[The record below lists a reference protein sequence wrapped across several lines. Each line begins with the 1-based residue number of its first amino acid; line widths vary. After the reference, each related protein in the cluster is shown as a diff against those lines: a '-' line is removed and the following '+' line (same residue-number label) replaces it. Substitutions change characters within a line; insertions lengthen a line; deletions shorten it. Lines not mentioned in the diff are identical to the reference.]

1 MQMNSKIVF
10 FSQDDL
16 GLMRQRVFEL
26 LEHRGVKID
35 HDGMLNRL
43 ADAGAKVD
51 ADTQRVCFPKSLV
64 EEMLA
69 LMPEKFIFGARNTD
83 LRREVPC
90 PDGSFHVRT
99 GTGACAYI
107 EPHSGVSRRVLLSDV
122 ASLARL
128 ADKLNHVDIFATPTP
143 GDVPA
148 QAADV
153 HAIRTVLQNIHKN
166 VCIQPYSQKSIE
178 YLMKLVTVAS
188 GGEAEMKTNP
198 VASVI
203 ACSLSPLE
211 FKNMD
216 ADIIIQAS
224 RQRVPIFAC
233 SLPSAGAT
241 APITMP
247 AVVLLA
253 AAEILAM
260 VIMSQVVQPGA
271 PIIAT
276 PIIYALDMATG
287 KTMQS
292 TAEALHG
299 SSMAVQFLRSAFGL
313 LTNATGSGCDSP
325 DIDGQSMI
333 ERTLHTLLIAAS
345 GVDIIGNA
353 AALETAKIIS
363 PVQLIV
369 DDEINGMVRRILSK
383 PTFSDETM
391 AWEDLLN
398 TDPGGQFLTSE
409 HTLRHCRDAFQPQS
423 FVRQDRETFDNLGQ
437 KGLVARATEL
447 FATTLKGKEN
457 ASTMPEDMIREMES
471 IVKHADASI
480 VS

>member
-1 MQMNSKIVF
+1 MQVNSRIVF

-16 GLMRQRVFEL
+16 EFMRQRVFEL
-26 LEHRGVKID
+26 LERRGVKID
-35 HDGMLNRL
+35 HAGMLNLL

-64 EEMLA
+64 EEMIA
-69 LMPEKFIFGARNTD
+69 LMPKTFIFGARNKD

-90 PDGSFHVRT
+90 LKGSFHVRT
-99 GTGACAYI
+99 GTGARAYI
-107 EPHSGVSRRVLLSDV
+107 EPNSGVHRRVLLSDV

-128 ADKLNHVDIFATPTP
+128 ADGLNHVDIFATPTP
-143 GDVPA
+143 SDVPV

-178 YLMKLVTVAS
+178 YLIKLVTVAS
-188 GGEAEMKTNP
+188 GGEDEMKTNP
-198 VASVI
+198 VASII

-216 ADIIIQAS
+216 ADIIMQAS

-233 SLPSAGAT
+233 SLPSAGGT

-253 AAEILAM
+253 TVEILAM
-260 VIMSQVVQPGA
+260 IIMSQIVQPGA

-287 KTMQS
+287 KAMQS
-292 TAEALHG
+292 TAEALQG
-299 SSMAVQFLRSAFGL
+299 NSMAVQFMKTAFGL

-333 ERTLHTLLIAAS
+333 ERTLHTLLLAAS
-345 GVDIIGNA
+345 GVDIIGNTA
-353 AALETAKIIS
+353 NLETATTIS
-363 PVQLIV
+363 PVQLVV
-369 DDEINGMVRRILSK
+369 DDEINGMVKRILSK

-398 TDPGGQFLTSE
+398 IDPGGQFITSQ
-409 HTLRHCRDAFQPQS
+409 HTLRHCRDAFQPRS
-423 FVRQDRETFDNLGQ
+423 FVRQSRETFENQGQ
-437 KGLVARATEL
+437 KDLVARATEL
-447 FATTLKGKEN
+447 LETLKAKEDD
-457 ASTMPEDMIREMES
+457 SPMSQDMVREMAS
-471 IVKHADASI
+471 IVKHADAHILS
-480 VS
+480 

>member
-1 MQMNSKIVF
+1 
-10 FSQDDL
+10 
-16 GLMRQRVFEL
+16 
-26 LEHRGVKID
+26 
-35 HDGMLNRL
+35 
-43 ADAGAKVD
+43 
-51 ADTQRVCFPKSLV
+51 
-64 EEMLA
+64 
-69 LMPEKFIFGARNTD
+69 
-83 LRREVPC
+83 
-90 PDGSFHVRT
+90 
-99 GTGACAYI
+99 
-107 EPHSGVSRRVLLSDV
+107 LLSDG

-188 GGEAEMKTNP
+188 GDEAEMKTKP
-198 VASVI
+198 VASGI

-211 FKNMD
+211 CKNMD
-216 ADIIIQAS
+216 AHIIIQAS
-224 RQRVPIFAC
+224 RQRVPIFAS

-260 VIMSQVVQPGA
+260 VIMSPVVQPGA

-369 DDEINGMVRRILSK
+369 DDEINGRVRRILSK

-409 HTLRHCRDAFQPQS
+409 HTLRHGRDAFQPQS
-423 FVRQDRETFDNLGQ
+423 CVRQDRETFDNLGQ

-457 ASTMPEDMIREMES
+457 ASTMPEEMIREMES